1 MFHQAILPAIVMSAS
16 AFAADLTTIPFNDA
30 AGKQTS
36 LKDYKGKV
44 VLVVNL
50 ASKCGLTP
58 QYAALEALYKKHQAE
73 GFVVLGFPCNDFG
86 NQEPGTIEEIQKFC
100 KAEYDVTFPVMDK
113 LSVKG
118 EMQHKLYEA
127 LTGKDGAFPG
137 DVSWNFG
144 KFLINKD
151 GKAIAR
157 FEPATKPDS
166 AELTGAVEKALAEVE
181 KK

>member
-1 MFHQAILPAIVMSAS
+1 MFLKTTIPAFIMAAS
-16 AFAADLTTIPFNDA
+16 AFAADLTDIPFNDA
-30 AGKQTS
+30 SGKKLS
-36 LKDYKGKV
+36 LKDYHGKV
-44 VLVVNL
+44 VLLVNL

-58 QYAALEALYKKHQAE
+58 QYAALEALYKKHKDE

-86 NQEPGTIEEIQKFC
+86 NQEPGSIEEIQKFC

-113 LSVKG
+113 ISVKG
-118 EMQHKLYEA
+118 EKQHPLYQA

-137 DVSWNFG
+137 DVSWTFG
-144 KFLINKD
+144 KFLVGKD

-157 FEPATKPDS
+157 FDPATKPDS
-166 AELTGAVEKALAEVE
+166 SELTGAVEKAIAEPA